1 MFSMSSA
8 QLQSIKKTV
17 NTYKVSFTR
26 YTPNRNGEG
35 EPWPAGSSLGRY
47 SVRSGS
53 SVSHPTGLTGQH
65 LQGLS
70 LTSAWCLHMFLVKK
84 YWPQG
89 TAQLKS
95 QETLYRLFP
104 LVYPLRPDPVIQT
117 HPSIV
122 PHIQV
127 ANTSR
132 HPRQELKNFWQFLTL
147 GSSLLVPVLF
157 GDLLT
162 LPLPYLLSGI
172 PPSFLVLLVPWICL
186 PLAP

>member
-8 QLQSIKKTV
+8 QLQSIKNIV

-35 EPWPAGSSLGRY
+35 EPWPAGSASGRY

-53 SVSHPTGLTGQH
+53 SISHPTGLTGQH

-70 LTSAWCLHMFLVKK
+70 PKSAWCLRTVLVKK
-84 YWPQG
+84 RWPQG
-89 TAQLKS
+89 TAQVEPR
-95 QETLYRLFP
+95 ETPYRLLPP
-104 LVYPLRPDPVIQT
+104 LCARRRDPFMQT
-117 HPSIV
+117 HPRIP
-122 PHIQV
+122 PHIQ
-127 ANTSR
+127 AAHTSR
-132 HPRQELKNFWQFLTL
+132 RPRQELKNLWQFLTL

-157 GDLLT
+157 GDPLA

-172 PPSFLVLLVPWICL
+172 PPSSLVLLVPWICL